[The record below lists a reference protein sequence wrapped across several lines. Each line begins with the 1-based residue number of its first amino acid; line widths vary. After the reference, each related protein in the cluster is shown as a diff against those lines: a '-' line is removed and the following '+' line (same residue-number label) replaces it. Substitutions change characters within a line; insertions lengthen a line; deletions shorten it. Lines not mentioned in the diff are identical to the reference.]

1 MTVAIMTDTNSG
13 IFPAE
18 GKELGIYI
26 LRMPFYLDGKQY
38 YENETI
44 TALEFFQKMEDNPNM
59 EFSTSMPPAGQ
70 VMAMWDEALKD
81 NDEVVYIPMSSG
93 LSSSCATAIMMA
105 EKYNGKVQ
113 VVNDQRISLTQRQSV
128 TNAMKLRDQGKS
140 AKEIKDILE
149 EQKFDSS
156 IYIMVNSLDYLKRGG
171 RVTPAAAL
179 LGGLL
184 KIKPVLQIQGEKL
197 DAFAKARSL
206 KSAKRT
212 MLKAV
217 HKDLDQ
223 RFKDLVDKDEM
234 NVYISYT
241 HGQPEQVD
249 QWFKEVQAEFPDY
262 KVTKDPLSLSI
273 SCHTGPGCLAMGCA
287 RKIK

>member
-149 EQKFDSS
+149 KQKFDSS